1 MNTVDEK
8 LLPRFRAAC
17 RSPFLL
23 MNIREREND
32 FRVQRLTCYKKNLM
46 LLQINTAAFAFVAES
61 LNRVITNQMLKHS
74 VYVTQIEFDLSPQEQ
89 VAQYE

>member
-1 MNTVDEK
+1 
-8 LLPRFRAAC
+8 
-17 RSPFLL
+17 
-23 MNIREREND
+23 
-32 FRVQRLTCYKKNLM
+32 M

-89 VAQYE
+89 VAQYEWKFPIGVKILSSAW